1 MSLSD
6 RVGPGVGRAEPQ
18 LLRDDL
24 VRQLEER
31 LGEEQIKGRLPTLVA
46 GVVRDGT
53 IVWWGARG
61 STASGGGVSPTTAT
75 QYRIG
80 SITKTFVA
88 VSVLRLRDEGALDLS
103 DAVGGHLPELAELP
117 VTVGQLLSHTS
128 GLRAETPG
136 PWWERTPGIRF
147 RELVSS
153 SLRRDDLLWRP
164 GRRFHYSNPGYAV
177 LGELVA
183 RVRSAPLG
191 DVVRDELLEPLGMR
205 RTTLRP
211 EPPYVRGLAVH
222 PHADLVM
229 DEPEHDAL
237 AMAPAGQLWSTM
249 EDLARWS
256 DVLAGGR
263 PEVLSRASVA
273 EMAEPIALMD
283 MPGQP
288 WSGAYGLGLQVWNQ
302 GGARR
307 YGHSG
312 GMPGYWAMV
321 LVDEATKD
329 VVVALANSTYR
340 GFRPAFFAEV
350 LSLVASQQPR
360 EKSPSQPS
368 PAGANER
375 ALQLVGTWYWGPVE
389 YRLKLRQD
397 GRLEL
402 AGVPD
407 GRDCTFR
414 PSDDGSYVG
423 ESGYFDGERLTPC
436 RRSDGSLTHLDI
448 ASFVF
453 TRKPYDRAADIPGG
467 VDEKG
472 WHAE

>member
-1 MSLSD
+1 
-6 RVGPGVGRAEPQ
+6 
-18 LLRDDL
+18 L

-46 GVVRDGT
+46 GIVRNGT
-53 IVWWGARG
+53 IVWRGARG
-61 STASGGGVSPTTAT
+61 STASGGGGSPTTAT

-103 DAVGGHLPELAELP
+103 DAVGEHISELAELP

-136 PWWERTPGIRF
+136 PWWERTPGVPF

-191 DVVRDELLEPLGMR
+191 DVVRNELLEPLGMR

-237 AMAPAGQLWSTM
+237 AMAPAGQLWSTI

-263 PEVLSRASVA
+263 PEVLSPRSVA

-312 GMPGYWAMV
+312 AMPGYWAMV

-340 GFRPAFFAEV
+340 GFRPGFFAEM

-360 EKSPSQPS
+360 EKSPFQPS

-375 ALQLVGTWYWGPVE
+375 ALQIVGTWYWGPVE
-389 YRLKLRQD
+389 YRLNLRQD

-402 AGVPD
+402 GGVPD

-414 PSDDGSYVG
+414 PRDDGSYVG